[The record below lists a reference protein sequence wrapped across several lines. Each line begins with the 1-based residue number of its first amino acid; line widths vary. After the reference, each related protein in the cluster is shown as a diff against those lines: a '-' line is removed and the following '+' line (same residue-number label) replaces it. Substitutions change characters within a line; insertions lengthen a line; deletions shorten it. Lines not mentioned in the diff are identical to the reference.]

1 MVIGVMVMMEYFGN
15 ITVTRNEVVLNSREK
30 INMEDLLKDINKKSF
45 VTGLSFSNR
54 TIKNM
59 KGLNLTFLECVF
71 ENVIFERCDLSNV
84 GFRNGTVITN
94 CVFKQCNL
102 NGTLFFDSQIY
113 SSKFMSCKMNR
124 TSFYEVT
131 ELTGTLFDNCNI
143 KDVFFPLPAFH
154 DNKII
159 GKISESGFG
168 TQREKIEKLNSDFS
182 EAKISFVD
190 FIRCDLS
197 STILPN
203 DPNVICIHNIR
214 ERIRSAQ
221 EKIKGITDF
230 TKKRA
235 ISIYI
240 EDWNDEKYVDYIL
253 NLNDYKKIWDDYFDD
268 ILNCLGI

>member
-1 MVIGVMVMMEYFGN
+1 MVMKESSGS
-15 ITVTRNEVVLNSREK
+15 ILVEKSQIILNSREIISIEK
-30 INMEDLLKDINKKSF
+30 LLGDIKERVFINNQIFINKTIKDME
-45 VTGLSFSNR
+45 TLKISFSN
-54 TIKNM
+54 
-59 KGLNLTFLECVF
+59 CVF
-71 ENVIFERCDLSNV
+71 ENVIFEKCDFSDV
-84 GFRNGTVITN
+84 FFQDKTVLNN
-94 CVFKQCNL
+94 CTFKRCNL
-102 NGTLFFDSQIY
+102 NGTLFFDSQI
-113 SSKFMSCKMNR
+113 SFSKFVYCKMNR

-182 EAKISFVD
+182 EAKISFID

-203 DPNVICIHNIR
+203 DPNVICIHNIQ

-221 EKIKGITDF
+221 EKVKGITDF

-240 EDWNDEKYVDYIL
+240 EDWLDEKYVDYIL